1 MLPFPSPGDLP
12 DPGVEPRSLALANG
26 FSTTHQLGKPI
37 KSTVF
42 QLKKKR
48 VPFIFGCCSRG
59 GTTVWTGDPGPRQCL
74 METFCWTKFLKG
86 QGFVP
91 GLTAHEKESE
101 WNPDFLAPSPEL
113 LNQTGVNFSL
123 LSGSWRK
130 QRPHVILCVPS
141 LPRWPMPHQCIGY
154 LLCAKSAPPNHT
166 LPL

>member
-1 MLPFPSPGDLP
+1 MSNSCNPMDCSPPGSTVHGIFSRQEYWNGLPFPSPGDLP

-59 GTTVWTGDPGPRQCL
+59 GTTVWTGDSGPRQCL

-91 GLTAHEKESE
+91 GSQPMKKR
-101 WNPDFLAPSPEL
+101 
-113 LNQTGVNFSL
+113 VNGTQIFWLQVQS
-123 LSGSWRK
+123 S
-130 QRPHVILCVPS
+130 
-141 LPRWPMPHQCIGY
+141 
-154 LLCAKSAPPNHT
+154 
-166 LPL
+166 